1 MLKLIYLNMALK
13 SHHREWS
20 STQKKMKRM
29 QEMYNNISLGEIHMT
44 VEKVMTKQVITVQE
58 DATIETC
65 AHILSTNRLSG
76 LPVVNDAGKLIG
88 IVTEGDLIRRKT
100 DVQTP
105 AYLEFL
111 GGIIYLD
118 NPNKF
123 FEDVKKTMGLYVHE
137 IMSTELITIHPDDTV
152 EKAANLLV
160 HHKIKRLPVLDDED
174 QLIGIVARKDI
185 MQYLFQDK

>member
-1 MLKLIYLNMALK
+1 
-13 SHHREWS
+13 
-20 STQKKMKRM
+20 MKRM
-29 QEMYNNISLGEIHMT
+29 QEKYNNISLGEIHMT
-44 VEKVMTKQVITVQE
+44 VETIMTKQVITVQE

-76 LPVVNDAGKLIG
+76 LPVVNDTGKLVG

-118 NPNKF
+118 NPNKRS
-123 FEDVKKTMGLYVHE
+123 EERRVGK
-137 IMSTELITIHPDDTV
+137 DTCS
-152 EKAANLLV
+152 
-160 HHKIKRLPVLDDED
+160 
-174 QLIGIVARKDI
+174 Q
-185 MQYLFQDK
+185 

>member
-1 MLKLIYLNMALK
+1 
-13 SHHREWS
+13 
-20 STQKKMKRM
+20 
-29 QEMYNNISLGEIHMT
+29 
-44 VEKVMTKQVITVQE
+44 
-58 DATIETC
+58 
-65 AHILSTNRLSG
+65 
-76 LPVVNDAGKLIG
+76 VNDAGKLVG

-137 IMSTELITIHPDDTV
+137 IMSTELITIHPEDKV
-152 EKAANLLV
+152 EKAEKFLV
-160 HHKIKRLPVLDDED
+160 NHKIKRLHGLE
-174 QLIGIVARKDI
+174 A
-185 MQYLFQDK
+185 DKQ

>member
-1 MLKLIYLNMALK
+1 
-13 SHHREWS
+13 
-20 STQKKMKRM
+20 MKRM
-29 QEMYNNISLGEIHMT
+29 QEKYNNISLGEIHMT
-44 VEKVMTKQVITVQE
+44 VETIMTKQVITVQE

-76 LPVVNDAGKLIG
+76 LPVVNDTGKLVG